1 MQESTAFFRTDDA
14 WDFLRADSLPP
25 VVDVSA
31 EAKSLRFITT
41 SKKIEDFQAK
51 YAPRFRPFT
60 LFGSGDFHHLS
71 AVWTRQ
77 FDEPF
82 LLLSFDN
89 HPDWVV
95 TGPRWSCGA
104 WINRAVE
111 NRQVRGVSIWGCG
124 SEDCD
129 PSERGRGARKAAE
142 AGKLAVHPWRKA
154 KHAYPHWLLPTTPE
168 TWRAELTDWVA
179 RHATEKIY
187 ITIDLDCLTAA
198 DAVTNWDAGRFTTAD
213 IVWALGLLRERMNI
227 IGGDLCGA
235 HAKPSFAG
243 AFQRFASWWDHPK
256 SRIDTSRRTEI
267 NGEAYRR
274 IWPALIGQG

>member
-1 MQESTAFFRTDDA
+1 MQESAVFFRTDDA
-14 WDFLRADSLPP
+14 WDFLPADSLPP

-31 EAKSLRFITT
+31 EAKGLRFIT
-41 SKKIEDFQAK
+41 SPKKVTTFQAK
-51 YAPRFRPFT
+51 HLPQFRPFT

-71 AVWTRQ
+71 AIWTRQ
-77 FDEPF
+77 FSESF

-95 TGPRWSCGA
+95 TGPGWSCGA

-124 SEDCD
+124 SHDCD

-142 AGKLAVHPWRKA
+142 GGKLAVHPWQKP
-154 KHAYPHWLLPTTPE
+154 KLPYPHWLLPTTPE
-168 TWRAELTDWVA
+168 TWRAELADWA
-179 RHATEKIY
+179 SRHASEKIY

-198 DAVTNWDAGRFTTAD
+198 DAITNWDAGRFTPAD
-213 IVWALGLLRERMNI
+213 LVWALGLLRDRMNV

-235 HAKPSFAG
+235 YAQPAFAG

-256 SRIDTSRRTEI
+256 SKIDTSRRAEI
-267 NGEAYRR
+267 NGNAYRQ
-274 IWPALIGQG
+274 IWPALTGQS